1 MNQPT
6 RYDTD
11 FVPQHSSSPTDGAPS
26 REEFFLALQ
35 KGAEE
40 SKSARHR
47 AVETAKTTSLFP
59 SS

>member
-1 MNQPT
+1 MTRQT
-6 RYDTD
+6 RYDD
-11 FVPQHSSSPTDGAPS
+11 EFIPQGASDSKEPVLS
-26 REEFFLALQ
+26 REELFLALQ
-35 KGAEE
+35 KGAED